1 MSLPK
6 VIYVTNEH
14 VEDDGGWYSTNLTAE
29 DAVSSS
35 DNDSPVTV
43 GTYRLA
49 EEQSLE
55 LVRTVRLR
63 KPKSKTTKNRK
74 TGNE

>member
-1 MSLPK
+1 MDLPK

-14 VEDDGGWYSTNLTAE
+14 IEDDGGWYSTNLTAE

-35 DNDSPVTV
+35 ENDLPVTV
-43 GTYRLA
+43 GTYRLV

-55 LVRTVRLR
+55 LVKTVRLR
-63 KPKSKTTKNRK
+63 KAKSKTTKNRK